1 MNMFNAG
8 GAVKGLV
15 YEDGVVQL
23 EIKGCCTF
31 GVYCSVR
38 PTRCLLK
45 DIVVDFEYESD
56 SGLLS
61 FAIDYLPKEGH
72 GVHHVQIEL

>member
-1 MNMFNAG
+1 MFNAG

-15 YEDGVVQL
+15 YEDNVVRL
-23 EIKGCCTF
+23 EIKGCGKF
-31 GVYCSVR
+31 GAYSSVR
-38 PTRCLLK
+38 PTRCLLE
-45 DIVVDFEYESD
+45 DSVVDFEYESD

-61 FAIDYLPKEGH
+61 FAIDYLPLEGQ